1 MSKDMAEIELSEGG
15 IITVGHNYPESVRNI
30 QISRDIVYLEVFDQD
45 DATSVASL
53 TPEETKRLI
62 SELESVLAAYELE
75 K

>member
-15 IITVGHNYPESVRNI
+15 IITVAHNYPESVRNI
-30 QISRDIVYLEVFDQD
+30 RISRDIVYLEVFDQD

-53 TPEETKRLI
+53 TPEETQRLI